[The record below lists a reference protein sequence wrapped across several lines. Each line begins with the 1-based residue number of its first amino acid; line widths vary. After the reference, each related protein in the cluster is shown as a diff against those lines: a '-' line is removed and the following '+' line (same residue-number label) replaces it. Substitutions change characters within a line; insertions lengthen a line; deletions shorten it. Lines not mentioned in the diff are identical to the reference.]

1 MATNTTTRKATAA
14 KPAAPKAPAPK
25 AADAPTPETPAAETK
40 AADAPAAKTPTPAV
54 ETKEAKAKRGKGDL
68 FTQLALNAKQAE
80 AMPAPT
86 RGKGKPNPLADL
98 VQRSY
103 DENKPFELEG
113 VAPEDAD
120 AVKAAVRR
128 AAARNDLGV
137 NLTQQAQDDGT
148 VTVFLQG
155 KNKEIRDN

>member
-1 MATNTTTRKATAA
+1 MATNTTTRKTTAA

-25 AADAPTPETPAAETK
+25 ADEAK
-40 AADAPAAKTPTPAV
+40 AADAPAPATPAADTPAPAV
-54 ETKEAKAKRGKGDL
+54 ETKETKAKPGKGDL
-68 FTQLALNAKQAE
+68 FTQLALNAKQAKT
-80 AMPAPT
+80 MPAPT
-86 RGKGKPNPLADL
+86 RGKNKPNPLADL
-98 VQRSY
+98 VKRSY
-103 DENKPFELEG
+103 DEGQPFELTG

-155 KNKEIRDN
+155 KDKDIRDN